1 MGEAALKVEGGG
13 QTEPPTIEP
22 GEIATVLGVGLN
34 SVYEGLRNGEIPS
47 LRVGRRWIVSRR
59 RFMAWFEG
67 GE

>member
-1 MGEAALKVEGGG
+1 MGEPALKVEGGG
-13 QTEPPTIEP
+13 QTAPPTMEPP
-22 GEIATVLGVGLN
+22 EIAAVMGIGIN
-34 SVYEGLRNGEIPS
+34 SVYEGLRSGEIPS